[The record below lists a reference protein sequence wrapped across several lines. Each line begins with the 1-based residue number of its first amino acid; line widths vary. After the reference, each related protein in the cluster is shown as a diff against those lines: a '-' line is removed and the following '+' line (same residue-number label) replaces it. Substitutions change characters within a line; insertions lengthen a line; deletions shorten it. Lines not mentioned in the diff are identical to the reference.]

1 MKKQKNEIFIVHLL
15 FLFTDTWHIM
25 PIKEL
30 LMKMADKTQA
40 GMLKK
45 SGYNDIWK
53 LVRAVAYLLRRFRQ
67 NLDFDK
73 IWTKSNRVRPGQY

>member
-1 MKKQKNEIFIVHLL
+1 MKI
-15 FLFTDTWHIM
+15 TD
-25 PIKEL
+25 KR
-30 LMKMADKTQA
+30 QA

-53 LVRAVAYLLRRFRQ
+53 LVRAVAYLLKRFRPNLDFDKISTKSKWVRPGQYLLRRFRQ

-73 IWTKSNRVRPGQY
+73 NSTKSKWVRPGQY